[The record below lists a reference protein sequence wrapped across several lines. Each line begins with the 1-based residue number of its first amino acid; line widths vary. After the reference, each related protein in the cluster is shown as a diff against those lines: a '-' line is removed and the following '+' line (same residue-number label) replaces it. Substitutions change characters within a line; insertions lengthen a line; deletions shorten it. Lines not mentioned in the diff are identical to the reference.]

1 MLVADGGARHW
12 SETRWWLKQTNRQN
26 RKKQNVQPPHFLGF
40 WFVDLDYIELNI
52 NVWIITS
59 RYIYIS
65 FCFLFFLIIFVFNSV
80 SNETKTV
87 MKWLTVH
94 CVKKYIKL

>member
-1 MLVADGGARHW
+1 MFELLPVVTFTLVFA
-12 SETRWWLKQTNRQN
+12 
-26 RKKQNVQPPHFLGF
+26 F
-40 WFVDLDYIELNI
+40 Y
-52 NVWIITS
+52 
-59 RYIYIS
+59 
-65 FCFLFFLIIFVFNSV
+65 FLIIFVFNSV